1 MGYMVRSDKRV
12 CFLSC
17 RIIYMTIGIL
27 LRMLVNRQGTNNE
40 SNDNDDHNENHNTV
54 PPLSIDTISHLIID
68 ETHERD
74 VNTDFSLTL
83 LKGMMMSSLNVAN
96 SMPRLILMS
105 ATASS
110 DLFVSY
116 FTTKNDSIP
125 VTISVPGRTFP
136 VEIKWLSDC
145 EKFCGQQQQQC
156 TSTRMRSARGCTN
169 DINDERRVNSSRSS
183 SNTSNIELSPRATEQ
198 IDNKLIRAL
207 IIKIIE
213 EQQQSKGMFRNDE
226 TTEEQDGGKY
236 RTSGAILVFL
246 PGLGEIESLARCLY
260 EERGT
265 IVSNRDVCKIM
276 KLHSSIP
283 KSEQRKVFQPALQQV
298 KVVLATN
305 IAEVSHTHYQ
315 LFLEPSTS
323 NIMHFLPSLIMTDI
337 NYYSR
342 YISRY

>member
-1 MGYMVRSDKRV
+1 
-12 CFLSC
+12 
-17 RIIYMTIGIL
+17 MTIGIL
-27 LRMLVNRQGTNNE
+27 LRMLVNQR
-40 SNDNDDHNENHNTV
+40 DNDEHNENKDNIV

-145 EKFCGQQQQQC
+145 ERFCGQQQQQC
-156 TSTRMRSARGCTN
+156 TSTWKRSARGSKN
-169 DINDERRVNSSRSS
+169 DINDERVNSRSPN
-183 SNTSNIELSPRATEQ
+183 NTSNIELSPRATEQ
-198 IDNKLIRAL
+198 IDDKLIRAL

-213 EQQQSKGMFRNDE
+213 EQQQSKEMLNNE
-226 TTEEQDGGKY
+226 TITTTEEQDGGKY

-260 EERGT
+260 EGKGT
-265 IVSNRDVCKIM
+265 IVSNRDLCKIM

-283 KSEQRKVFQPALQQV
+283 KSEQRKVFQPASLLKV

-305 IAEVSHTHYQ
+305 IAEVSEEHCIYIYQ
-315 LFLEPSTS
+315 LFLQLSTS
-323 NIMHFLPSLIMTDI
+323 KMMHFLPSLIMTDI
-337 NYYSR
+337 SYHSR

>member
-1 MGYMVRSDKRV
+1 
-12 CFLSC
+12 
-17 RIIYMTIGIL
+17 
-27 LRMLVNRQGTNNE
+27 MLVNQR
-40 SNDNDDHNENHNTV
+40 DNDEHNENKDNIV

-83 LKGMMMSSLNVAN
+83 LKGMMMSSSSSLNVAN
-96 SMPRLILMS
+96 TMPRLILMS

-125 VTISVPGRTFP
+125 ATISVPGRTFP

-283 KSEQRKVFQPALQQV
+283 KSEQRKVFQPASLLKV

-305 IAEVSHTHYQ
+305 IAEVSEEHCIYIYQ
-315 LFLEPSTS
+315 LFLQLSTS
-323 NIMHFLPSLIMTDI
+323 KMMHFLPSLIMTDI
-337 NYYSR
+337 SYHSR

>member
-12 CFLSC
+12 CFQSC
-17 RIIYMTIGIL
+17 RIIFMTIGIL

-83 LKGMMMSSLNVAN
+83 LKGMMMSSSSSFNVAN

-145 EKFCGQQQQQC
+145 ERFCGQQQKQC
-156 TSTRMRSARGCTN
+156 TSTWKRSARGSKN
-169 DINDERRVNSSRSS
+169 DINDERVNSRSPN
-183 SNTSNIELSPRATEQ
+183 NTSNIELSPRATEQ
-198 IDNKLIRAL
+198 IDDKLIRAL

-213 EQQQSKGMFRNDE
+213 EQQQSKEMLNNE
-226 TTEEQDGGKY
+226 TITTTEEQDGGKY
-236 RTSGAILVFL
+236 RTTGAILVFL

-260 EERGT
+260 EGKGT
-265 IVSNRDVCKIM
+265 IVSNRDLCKIM

-305 IAEVSHTHYQ
+305 IAEVSHTHI
-315 LFLEPSTS
+315 ST
-323 NIMHFLPSLIMTDI
+323 IP
-337 NYYSR
+337 
-342 YISRY
+342 

>member
-1 MGYMVRSDKRV
+1 
-12 CFLSC
+12 
-17 RIIYMTIGIL
+17 MTIGIL
-27 LRMLVNRQGTNNE
+27 LRMLVNQR
-40 SNDNDDHNENHNTV
+40 DNDEHNENKDNIV

-83 LKGMMMSSLNVAN
+83 LKGMMMSSSSSLNVAN
-96 SMPRLILMS
+96 TMPRLILMS

-156 TSTRMRSARGCTN
+156 TSTRMRSARVSKN
-169 DINDERRVNSSRSS
+169 DINDERVNSSRSP

-213 EQQQSKGMFRNDE
+213 EQQQSNGMLNNE
-226 TTEEQDGGKY
+226 TITTTEEQDGGKY

-260 EERGT
+260 EEKGT

-283 KSEQRKVFQPALQQV
+283 KVEQRKVFQPASLLKV

-305 IAEVSHTHYQ
+305 IAEVSEGHCIHIVYE
-315 LFLEPSTS
+315 LFLQLSTS
-323 NIMHFLPSLIMTDI
+323 KMMHFLPSLIMTDI
-337 NYYSR
+337 SYYPR

>member
-1 MGYMVRSDKRV
+1 
-12 CFLSC
+12 
-17 RIIYMTIGIL
+17 MTIGIL
-27 LRMLVNRQGTNNE
+27 LRMLVNQWKDINE
-40 SNDNDDHNENHNTV
+40 SNDNDDHDENDNTV

-83 LKGMMMSSLNVAN
+83 LKGMMMSSFNVAN

-145 EKFCGQQQQQC
+145 ERFCGQQQKQC
-156 TSTRMRSARGCTN
+156 TSTRMRSARGSKN
-169 DINDERRVNSSRSS
+169 DINDERVNSRSPNS
-183 SNTSNIELSPRATEQ
+183 TSNIELSPRATEQ

-213 EQQQSKGMFRNDE
+213 EQQQSKEMLNDE
-226 TTEEQDGGKY
+226 TSEEQDGGKY

-260 EERGT
+260 EGKGT
-265 IVSNRDVCKIM
+265 IVSNRDLCKIM

-305 IAEVSHTHYQ
+305 IAEVSHTHI
-315 LFLEPSTS
+315 ST
-323 NIMHFLPSLIMTDI
+323 IP
-337 NYYSR
+337 
-342 YISRY
+342 